1 MKRFLSLTLALL
13 FTVSL
18 AGCGGEED
26 VAQNNDGDIT
36 SAELFTD
43 GEDAASDS
51 MTDPDDG
58 NVAEVTTE
66 DANSTDNG
74 DTATVEGDKKTVGFV
89 TNGIASFWVIAEAG
103 ARQAAED
110 FGVNVEVRMP
120 PNGPE
125 DQKRMLEEL
134 VADEVDGI
142 AVSPIDPDNQTELLN
157 SVAEKTNLITHDSDA
172 PNSNRIGYVGM
183 SNYIAGRMCGE
194 LVKEALPDGGSLM
207 IFVGRLEQLNARQRR
222 QGVIDEL
229 LERDFNP
236 ERYDEPGQ
244 IISGEKYTILGTRT
258 DNFDFAK
265 AKSLAEDAI
274 VAHPDMGA
282 MIGLFAYNPPN
293 MLEAL
298 KSADKIGQIKV
309 IGFDEADETLQ
320 AIKDGHCIGTVV
332 QDPYMYG
339 YKSVEILTKLAN
351 DDDSSFADGDFIDIP
366 ARKVVAGDTDESK
379 KIVNVDE
386 FWTVL
391 KQRTGQEE

>member
-26 VAQNNDGDIT
+26 VAQNNDGDVT

-43 GEDAASDS
+43 GEDTASDS

-142 AVSPIDPDNQTELLN
+142 AVSQSIRTIRLN
-157 SVAEKTNLITHDSDA
+157 
-172 PNSNRIGYVGM
+172 
-183 SNYIAGRMCGE
+183 C
-194 LVKEALPDGGSLM
+194 
-207 IFVGRLEQLNARQRR
+207 
-222 QGVIDEL
+222 
-229 LERDFNP
+229 
-236 ERYDEPGQ
+236 
-244 IISGEKYTILGTRT
+244 
-258 DNFDFAK
+258 
-265 AKSLAEDAI
+265 
-274 VAHPDMGA
+274 
-282 MIGLFAYNPPN
+282 
-293 MLEAL
+293 
-298 KSADKIGQIKV
+298 
-309 IGFDEADETLQ
+309 
-320 AIKDGHCIGTVV
+320 
-332 QDPYMYG
+332 
-339 YKSVEILTKLAN
+339 
-351 DDDSSFADGDFIDIP
+351 
-366 ARKVVAGDTDESK
+366 
-379 KIVNVDE
+379 
-386 FWTVL
+386 
-391 KQRTGQEE
+391 